1 MAEQADRDQKTEQP
15 TDKKRRDAAREGDV
29 PKSRELLIAGVM
41 LGGTAYLVFAS
52 SMLFDGLSE
61 MLTHGLRFGK
71 ADIDDF
77 DVAERTYMLLGDII
91 LPLIGLLAATLFAAI
106 GAQALL
112 GGLQFNMRSVRFK
125 GNRLNPGAG
134 LKRMVSMNSLIELA
148 KSLLKVVLIG
158 SIGTATLWLG
168 IDHLLALGSGTLTSS
183 IAEAG
188 SILAML
194 LFALVGA
201 LIIVAAVDVPVQ
213 LLQRVKKLRMTKQE
227 VKDEM
232 KQSEGSPEVR
242 AAIRRRQREAIKRD
256 VRQGVEVANVVL
268 TNPTHFAVALRYD
281 TKRDA
286 APVVVAMGKGEV
298 AAVIRELADQ
308 FDKPILSYPQLT
320 RALYFTSKVGMEVRS
335 DLYIAVATILAFIF
349 DLNRDVTRPRP
360 DIMVPTDYRF
370 DEEGRVA

>member
-1 MAEQADRDQKTEQP
+1 MAEQADQDQKTEQP

-71 ADIDDF
+71 ADIDDL

-370 DEEGRVA
+370 DEEGRLA